1 MDGNNT
7 ALILDLDPP
16 LPLSL
21 GVTTVRSSSCNEGT
35 GLDLRESAR
44 APGPAPPPR
53 ARRCRT
59 PAAAGPR
66 AAKRVRPLP
75 RAGAGAGPPPRAIG
89 GPRPRPAPTGRR
101 GASRAAWR
109 RGRPGPGP
117 PPLAPGSQRL
127 GQEPAPPRCA
137 PGPGRS
143 CRRRDKPDRKGSL
156 LPRLVPYFF
165 LTRSENPFLP
175 SPAQFAFAP
184 KRRTEKLGE
193 EGGGFSFAGTE
204 SVEGGTGV
212 AGRRQGRGVIAPG
225 RKPGPGARSGLWV
238 PVCPQ
243 KLLLS
248 AFHRRPKQK
257 PRSRWDTVSGTGLEG
272 RLSLAS
278 GKVNL
283 GLRAQ
288 DVLKF

>member
-175 SPAQFAFAP
+175 SPPRPVRVCPKAP
-184 KRRTEKLGE
+184 DGEVRRGRGRIFFRGHREHGRWDGSRRTP
-193 EGGGFSFAGTE
+193 AG
-204 SVEGGTGV
+204 
-212 AGRRQGRGVIAPG
+212 AGRHR
-225 RKPGPGARSGLWV
+225 AR
-238 PVCPQ
+238 PQ
-243 KLLLS
+243 AGS
-248 AFHRRPKQK
+248 WRAFWPL
-257 PRSRWDTVSGTGLEG
+257 GTGLSPETLVE
-272 RLSLAS
+272 RFSS
-278 GKVNL
+278 SP
-283 GLRAQ
+283 
-288 DVLKF
+288 

>member
-1 MDGNNT
+1 MPDARSGGPTCSEARPAAPEGRRRGGPASPRDWRPAAPPGPDRQAWGIARGLAAGTSRAWSASACSRVPAPWARAGTT
-7 ALILDLDPP
+7 ALRPRPGEELPSEGQAGPEGVPASAVGSLLFPNSEREPVPP
-16 LPLSL
+16 LP
-21 GVTTVRSSSCNEGT
+21 
-35 GLDLRESAR
+35 
-44 APGPAPPPR
+44 
-53 ARRCRT
+53 
-59 PAAAGPR
+59 
-66 AAKRVRPLP
+66 
-75 RAGAGAGPPPRAIG
+75 
-89 GPRPRPAPTGRR
+89 
-101 GASRAAWR
+101 
-109 RGRPGPGP
+109 
-117 PPLAPGSQRL
+117 
-127 GQEPAPPRCA
+127 
-137 PGPGRS
+137 
-143 CRRRDKPDRKGSL
+143 
-156 LPRLVPYFF
+156 
-165 LTRSENPFLP
+165 
-175 SPAQFAFAP
+175 PAQFAFAP